1 MSAAGPRR
9 AAGIAL
15 GLVAAFV
22 AGVVAMR
29 YVGPHLGF
37 RPATSSQEAALYHCP
52 MHPSMV
58 SDKPADCPI
67 CGMRMVRGDTRSAAV
82 AEEGAPSQGGK
93 RVVYRSTMNPGEIS
107 DHPGQDSMG
116 MEMERVEIDE
126 ASSGAPGVEGRAAV
140 RIPAGKQQLIGV
152 RTQVVTRAP
161 FVRTIRT
168 VGQVTPDETRLH
180 HVHTKIEG
188 WVETLSVNA
197 TGATVRRGDPLLTIY
212 SPELVAAQEEY
223 LVALRAARAAGGDAL
238 PDVRRR
244 AAELLESAQRRL
256 LLLDLQPAQI
266 EELERTGV
274 SSLRI
279 GLQAPNSGF
288 VTQRNVTQGEKIDP
302 GMTLLDIA
310 DLSRVWVIASVYEYE
325 LPFVRV
331 GQRARVTLSYL
342 PGRVYEGH
350 VALVY
355 PTLEASTR
363 TAKLRLEF
371 ANPDLALK
379 PEMFA
384 DVQLESDLGER
395 LAVPDSA
402 VLASGTR
409 NIVFVAHAD
418 GLFEPREVR
427 LGVRLPDRVEVLDG
441 LIAGETVVTSGN
453 FLIDSESKLQAA
465 LQESAAPRAPQ
476 PKPKE

>member
-1 MSAAGPRR
+1 MSASRSGR
-9 AAGIAL
+9 AAGITL
-15 GLVAAFV
+15 GLLAAFV
-22 AGVVAMR
+22 AGLLAAS
-29 YVGPHLGF
+29 YLGSPL
-37 RPATSSQEAALYHCP
+37 RLSGAPRDEAALYHCP

-67 CGMRMVRGDTRSAAV
+67 CGMRMVRGDRAGTAADAGV
-82 AEEGAPSQGGK
+82 PSQGRK
-93 RVVYRSTMNPGEIS
+93 RVLYRSTMNPGEVS
-107 DHPGQDSMG
+107 DRPGKDAMG
-116 MEMERVEIDE
+116 MEMERVEVDDTPGG
-126 ASSGAPGVEGRAAV
+126 ASVVEGRTAV

-152 RTQVVTRAP
+152 RTQAVTRLP

-168 VGQVTPDETRLH
+168 VGRVAPDETRLH
-180 HVHTKIEG
+180 HVHTKTGG
-188 WVETLSVNA
+188 WVETLSVNT

-223 LVALRAARAAGGDAL
+223 LVALRAAKTAGGDAL
-238 PDVRRR
+238 PEVRRR
-244 AAELLESAQRRL
+244 AAELVESARRRL
-256 LLLDLQPAQI
+256 LLLDLRQEQI
-266 EELERTGV
+266 IELERTGV
-274 SSLRI
+274 SSLRV
-279 GLQAPNSGF
+279 GLFAPISGY
-288 VTQRNVTQGEKIDP
+288 VTERNVTQGEKIDP
-302 GMTLLDIA
+302 GTPLLDIT

-331 GQRARVTLSYL
+331 GQRARVTLTYL
-342 PGRVYEGH
+342 PGRIYEGR

-355 PTLEASTR
+355 PTLEATTR

-371 ANPDLALK
+371 DNPALELK

-384 DVQLESDLGER
+384 DVQLDADLGER
-395 LAVPDSA
+395 LAIPDSA

-427 LGVRLPDRVEVLDG
+427 LGIRLPDQVEVLDG
-441 LIAGETVVTSGN
+441 LAAGDTVVVSGN

-465 LQESAAPRAPQ
+465 LQETTAPGAPPPAPQ
-476 PKPKE
+476 E